1 MIQYKDMNIFRKLF
15 YNFMYLTNP
24 PWDTGITPPELVSF
38 VESYPPGKALD
49 LGCGTGTNAIYMAQK
64 GWEVSGVDFVGR
76 AIRTARRK
84 ARQAGVQVKFYLDDV
99 TRLKGI
105 TGPFYLILDIGCF
118 HNLQGREKITY
129 IQNLERLLDTG
140 GTFLIYGFIQTDLE
154 QKDGLSKDDLEAL
167 SGFMQLEWRQD
178 GTERGIRASAWLRYR
193 R

>member
-105 TGPFYLILDIGCF
+105 TGPFNLILDIGCF

-154 QKDGLSKDDLEAL
+154 QKDGLSKDDLEAF
-167 SGFMQLEWRQD
+167 SRFMQLEWRQD